1 VQPDA
6 TRDAG
11 PSLRLVDPIPPSTH
25 ATARARRRHPASKV
39 RGDGNVLYIC
49 GDVDGRIV
57 FTRIARRWESLR
69 LVVADG
75 GRTGLHVVRKCRPR
89 LVVLDSRQP
98 DVDGADLV
106 EHLRARVLP
115 GETPVIVLAH
125 DDDPRERA
133 RFVWAGA
140 SAYHCKPLNVAA
152 LDRTVATLLDLAGLR
167 QG

>member
-11 PSLRLVDPIPPSTH
+11 PSLRLVDHIPPSTH
-25 ATARARRRHPASKV
+25 ATARARRRHPTSKV
-39 RGDGNVLYIC
+39 RRDGNLLYIC

-75 GRTGLHVVRKCRPR
+75 GRTGLHVAKKCRPR
-89 LVVLDSRQP
+89 LVVLDSHQS
-98 DVDGADLV
+98 DVDGVELV
-106 EHLRARVLP
+106 EHLLARVLP
-115 GETPVIVLAH
+115 GETPIIVLAH
-125 DDDPRERA
+125 DADPRERA

-140 SAYHCKPLNVAA
+140 SAYHCKPLDVAA
-152 LDRTVATLLDLAGLR
+152 LDHTVATLLELSGVLPP
-167 QG
+167 